1 VRRPKLEVAD
11 VFHRHGAD
19 WRKANAGH
27 VSLGQLQV
35 MSAIEQCRSVINP
48 GDARLRSLVSD
59 LEKKAA
65 HGFSLGVDLD

>member
-19 WRKANAGH
+19 WRKANAGQ

-35 MSAIEQCRSVINP
+35 MSAIEQCR
-48 GDARLRSLVSD
+48 
-59 LEKKAA
+59 
-65 HGFSLGVDLD
+65 